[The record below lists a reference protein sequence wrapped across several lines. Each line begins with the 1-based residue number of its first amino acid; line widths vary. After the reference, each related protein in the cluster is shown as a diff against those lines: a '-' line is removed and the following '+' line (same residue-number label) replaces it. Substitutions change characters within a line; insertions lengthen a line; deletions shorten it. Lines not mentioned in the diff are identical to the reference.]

1 MMNGQRKFK
10 MILRLELWPEINGKA
25 LHFRVKQSITEME
38 NGRNW
43 LGRKKKMKFYGKNKT
58 KQDLGGLANYQFD
71 LSQHPV
77 LLLKSQVGFLEG

>member
-1 MMNGQRKFK
+1 
-10 MILRLELWPEINGKA
+10 
-25 LHFRVKQSITEME
+25 ME
-38 NGRNW
+38 ETG
-43 LGRKKKMKFYGKNKT
+43 LDEKKKMKFYGKNKT